1 MRLHPARRAQVKPCT
16 ALTRIRF
23 TIPIASGK
31 FPLSGLDPF
40 YPQCRSGDTV
50 ETPYPGASGIKR
62 YTMNSMIGDIDTAD
76 YLEELRTLA
85 SRYDLPI
92 EAMEAVPSIQG
103 WCQKR
108 NAPEESPFRTAR
120 LLRNDNTGCYL
131 ILLARL
137 ITADMVS
144 SVTGA
149 MLLRGFASE
158 VELLSD
164 ARAFLWHLLLHE
176 IAHGLDEARSEAD
189 CDRWAFEQL
198 RLLASNRAFERDAQ
212 KARPPQLGR

>member
-1 MRLHPARRAQVKPCT
+1 
-16 ALTRIRF
+16 
-23 TIPIASGK
+23 
-31 FPLSGLDPF
+31 
-40 YPQCRSGDTV
+40 
-50 ETPYPGASGIKR
+50 
-62 YTMNSMIGDIDTAD
+62 MNSMIGDIDTAD

-103 WCQKR
+103 WCQER
-108 NAPEESPFRTAR
+108 NVPEESPFRTAR

-137 ITADMVS
+137 ITVDMVS

-198 RLLASNRAFERDAQ
+198 RLLASNRAFERDVQ
-212 KARPPQLGR
+212 KAHPPQLGRYVPIT